1 MQNLQ
6 NPHLSRLQRLE
17 ASTIAAVAS
26 PLIGVLCKTLTW
38 KVEGAEHYEAVLR
51 SGRQPIMAFW
61 HGRILPSLYFWRH
74 RGIIVITSENFDG
87 EWIARI
93 IRRYG
98 FGTARGSTSRGG
110 ARALVQMRRDLAD
123 GRPVAFTLDGPRG
136 PARVAQPGALFL
148 AGATGSPILPFHI
161 EAKSNWTTGSWD
173 RAQIPKPFSTVA
185 VAIGE
190 PIVVAGTTDDVVE
203 GARTA
208 LERALEDL
216 ETRARRVLGN

>member
-6 NPHLSRLQRLE
+6 TPHLSRLQRLE